1 MIIHGFS
8 KKSNSENYFREQVRY
23 LNTKKIVGG
32 CIVRLKVRLK
42 KVIRTFKVVFILRS
56 MSWSTKGWNDVM
68 LGVCSRANQMMKEIG
83 LGVEMTLLNH

>member
-42 KVIRTFKVVFILRS
+42 KSNLDF
-56 MSWSTKGWNDVM
+56 
-68 LGVCSRANQMMKEIG
+68 
-83 LGVEMTLLNH
+83 